1 MNTLPTL
8 ARLASDLAEG
18 RASARS
24 LAEAALA
31 RAEDAAGEGARA
43 FTLIDRPRALA
54 LAAASDALRKAGIVR
69 SPLEGLPVS
78 VKDVFDVAGQV
89 TTAGSAVLADAPP
102 AAYNAPSLTG
112 CWRRARSSWGAP
124 A

>member
-31 RAEDAAGEGARA
+31 RAENTAGEGARA
-43 FTLIDRPRALA
+43 FTLIDRPRALGGFQRQGRR
-54 LAAASDALRKAGIVR
+54 LRAA
-69 SPLEGLPVS
+69 
-78 VKDVFDVAGQV
+78 
-89 TTAGSAVLADAPP
+89 
-102 AAYNAPSLTG
+102 
-112 CWRRARSSWGAP
+112 
-124 A
+124 

>member
-54 LAAASDALRKAGIVR
+54 LAAASDALRKAGTGEYRKKKREITFHYL
-69 SPLEGLPVS
+69 SHPVIS
-78 VKDVFDVAGQV
+78 CCSFSIFPVF
-89 TTAGSAVLADAPP
+89 P
-102 AAYNAPSLTG
+102 PSLS
-112 CWRRARSSWGAP
+112 AHL
-124 A
+124 